1 MARSFLFSM
10 ISKEKNENNHG
21 EQEESIDHLMRDRRE
36 KDGRNQ
42 WPAREGKMSKTYPD
56 YNSHYSLLLQS
67 CLDVMEMK
75 SINRELCRKED
86 IPSVVAQLPML
97 LSNLFQEVWRL
108 KKKNQKWIV
117 DLRTDS
123 ARTLVGEIY
132 PELKELKNKAMDNNL
147 LFLFSFW
154 KFSFPK

>member
-1 MARSFLFSM
+1 
-10 ISKEKNENNHG
+10 
-21 EQEESIDHLMRDRRE
+21 
-36 KDGRNQ
+36 
-42 WPAREGKMSKTYPD
+42 
-56 YNSHYSLLLQS
+56 
-67 CLDVMEMK
+67 MEMK

>member
-1 MARSFLFSM
+1 
-10 ISKEKNENNHG
+10 
-21 EQEESIDHLMRDRRE
+21 
-36 KDGRNQ
+36 
-42 WPAREGKMSKTYPD
+42 
-56 YNSHYSLLLQS
+56 
-67 CLDVMEMK
+67 MEMK

-123 ARTLVGEIY
+123 VRTLVGEIY